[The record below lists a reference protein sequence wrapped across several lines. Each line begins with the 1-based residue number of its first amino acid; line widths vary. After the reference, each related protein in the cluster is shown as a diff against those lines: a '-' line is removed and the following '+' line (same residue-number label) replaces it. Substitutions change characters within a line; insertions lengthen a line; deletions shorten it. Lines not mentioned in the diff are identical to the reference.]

1 MSLSRVELTQPTQVS
16 AFPDKLR
23 AIQQG
28 DGQDDD
34 IKTMG
39 RPALHVG
46 VHLGGIDIDIITTH
60 FKSKLLTFPGGRFS
74 PYDEAERGRFAAY
87 ALYRRSA
94 EATTV
99 RAAATDLLTDHPQRA
114 IVVLGDLNDE
124 VEAATTQ
131 IVNGPPGS
139 EIGTTGFDRPD
150 NGDAQRLWNLAPR
163 IPATQRFSRIYRG
176 RKQLID
182 HIFVSHALVIFV
194 SALVGKIAQ
203 DHVITDAAGRTPSID
218 DDPTQRGAAGSDHRP
233 VLALIDL

>member
-1 MSLSRVELTQPTQVS
+1 
-16 AFPDKLR
+16 
-23 AIQQG
+23 
-28 DGQDDD
+28 
-34 IKTMG
+34 MG
-39 RPALHVG
+39 RPALHVRA
-46 VHLGGIDIDIITTH
+46 HLGGVDIEIITTH
-60 FKSKLLTFPGGRFS
+60 FKSKLLTFPGVRFS
-74 PYDEAERGRFAAY
+74 PHDEAERGRFAAY

-99 RAAATDLLTDHPQRA
+99 RAAAIDLLTGHPQPA

-131 IVNGPPGS
+131 IVNGPPAS
-139 EIGTTGFDRPD
+139 EIGTAGFDRPD

-194 SALVGKIAQ
+194 SHALVGKIAQ
-203 DHVITDAAGRTPSID
+203 DHVTTDAVGRTPSID
-218 DDPTQRGAAGSDHRP
+218 DDPTQRRAPGSDQRP
-233 VLALIDL
+233 VLASIDL